1 MYEVRV
7 LNGLADLVE
16 PEDVDPGVVKV
27 TRLDRVTV
35 QHDVVALGQG
45 TPTNKALAWTVAR
58 QAGNANPLLQRPGLG
73 QLQYHNHQ
81 DDDHQHPDNDANDAS
96 VHFASVKFP
105 WSATLPVR
113 SCISEASGDCRGP
126 WIQSSNA

>member
-45 TPTNKALAWTVAR
+45 TPTNKALAWTVAVK
-58 QAGNANPLLQRPGLG
+58 PGTHIH
-73 QLQYHNHQ
+73 YSN
-81 DDDHQHPDNDANDAS
+81 
-96 VHFASVKFP
+96 
-105 WSATLPVR
+105 
-113 SCISEASGDCRGP
+113 GP
-126 WIQSSNA
+126 G